1 MTTNGLLLA
10 DKAKQLKEAGLESV
24 NISLDSFRAAR
35 FEALTGMN
43 GLKKVMNSIDA
54 ADRFGLKVKINTVII
69 RGWNEDEITDF
80 AKFARKSGHVV
91 RFIEFMPLD
100 GSGIWRPDLVFAKK
114 EMIEIIEKN
123 VGQLVPLN
131 YASSQDKGNDMHGAD
146 PAKPYTFVNSRGT
159 IGFIPSITEPFC
171 SSCDR
176 MRLTSDGKLLT
187 CLFEKPGYDLRNLLR
202 EGQSETEIRRQL
214 IENVKKKPQGIIK
227 IIQESNLK
235 PSLSL
240 MHTIGG

>member
-1 MTTNGLLLA
+1 
-10 DKAKQLKEAGLESV
+10 
-24 NISLDSFRAAR
+24 
-35 FEALTGMN
+35 
-43 GLKKVMNSIDA
+43 
-54 ADRFGLKVKINTVII
+54 
-69 RGWNEDEITDF
+69 
-80 AKFARKSGHVV
+80 
-91 RFIEFMPLD
+91 
-100 GSGIWRPDLVFAKK
+100 
-114 EMIEIIEKN
+114 
-123 VGQLVPLN
+123 
-131 YASSQDKGNDMHGAD
+131 MHGVD